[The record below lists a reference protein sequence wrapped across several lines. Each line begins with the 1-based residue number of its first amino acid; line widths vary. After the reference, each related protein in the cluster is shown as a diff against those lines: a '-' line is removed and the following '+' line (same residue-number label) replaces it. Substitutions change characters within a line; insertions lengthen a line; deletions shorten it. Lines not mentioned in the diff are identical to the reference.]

1 MTKPI
6 QISITIETED
16 IDGHMLEVATA
27 HVLGT
32 GVQGVVRIIGG
43 GADTETKA
51 AEAGRAAIRKY
62 REIIGN
68 DTDDE
73 ISNPTILIGDFG
85 LGGPGAR

>member
-1 MTKPI
+1 MPSPI

-16 IDGHMLEVATA
+16 IEGHTMEVATA
-27 HVLGT
+27 HVVGT
-32 GVQGVVRIIGG
+32 GVRGIVRIIGG
-43 GADTETKA
+43 GDTETKA

-73 ISNPTILIGDFG
+73 ISNPNLLIGDFG
-85 LGGPGAR
+85 LGGPAAR